1 MRSNR
6 SELIR
11 ALISPAIL
19 RGLVRK
25 IYAVCMAKF
34 VAKSPNSFLGGTSN
48 ATSGNVS
55 ENFNAPSFIAALTAA
70 LTAAAIFSLACKSFP
85 PLKFENIFG
94 EVSFIPARLLTVK
107 NKCDLIGV
115 KRMWRNWQTRRT

>member
-1 MRSNR
+1 MKPAPAMSILSNM

-11 ALISPAIL
+11 ALISSAIL

-25 IYAVCMAKF
+25 IFAVCMAKF

-55 ENFNAPSFIAALTAA
+55 ENFNAPSFIAAATAD
-70 LTAAAIFSLACKSFP
+70 LIAAAIFSLACKSFP
-85 PLKFENIFG
+85 PLKFWKYI
-94 EVSFIPARLLTVK
+94 
-107 NKCDLIGV
+107 
-115 KRMWRNWQTRRT
+115 RRSELYSCAVIDSEK